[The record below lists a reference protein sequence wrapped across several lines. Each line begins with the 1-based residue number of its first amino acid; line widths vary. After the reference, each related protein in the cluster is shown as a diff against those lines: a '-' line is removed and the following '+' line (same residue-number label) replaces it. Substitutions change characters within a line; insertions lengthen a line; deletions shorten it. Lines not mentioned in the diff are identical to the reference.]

1 MDNNEKKQTL
11 ADVLSDV
18 LGADFD
24 AEKLKALESGVNA
37 YVGKTTVP
45 KPVFN
50 SSNNKLK
57 ELQAKLAE
65 RAEKQ
70 KGAEEWKKQLDEKD
84 AEYQKQLKAKD
95 DAFNDYRLMQA
106 LKDGKAKNPI
116 TVKALLDCSKL
127 TFDADA
133 IGGLDEQLAEIKK
146 DNGFLFDIPANSIKK
161 GADFPANSTNPSE
174 QTKSAKT
181 NVI

>member
-11 ADVLSDV
+11 ADVLSGV

-65 RAEKQ
+65 RAEKMLNI
-70 KGAEEWKKQLDEKD
+70 KSNLKQRMMPLMIIGLCKP
-84 AEYQKQLKAKD
+84 LKMA
-95 DAFNDYRLMQA
+95 RLKIQ
-106 LKDGKAKNPI
+106 
-116 TVKALLDCSKL
+116 
-127 TFDADA
+127 
-133 IGGLDEQLAEIKK
+133 
-146 DNGFLFDIPANSIKK
+146 
-161 GADFPANSTNPSE
+161 
-174 QTKSAKT
+174 
-181 NVI
+181 